1 MKPHYQPLTSILLAF
16 TLLCGLSSYSSA
28 QQATWKITSLEWE
41 PYSSSS
47 MNNSGN
53 AIQHL
58 RSMLAQCDILGREST
73 ISKRHATLGAGQGL
87 WQVRRDGAEKPWLWL
102 TRT

>member
-1 MKPHYQPLTSILLAF
+1 MKPHYQPLTTILLAF
-16 TLLCGLSSYSSA
+16 TLLCGLSSYSNA
-28 QQATWKITSLEWE
+28 QQTTWKITSLEWE

-58 RSMLAQCDILGREST
+58 RSMLAPPARQLDLF
-73 ISKRHATLGAGQGL
+73 A
-87 WQVRRDGAEKPWLWL
+87 
-102 TRT
+102 